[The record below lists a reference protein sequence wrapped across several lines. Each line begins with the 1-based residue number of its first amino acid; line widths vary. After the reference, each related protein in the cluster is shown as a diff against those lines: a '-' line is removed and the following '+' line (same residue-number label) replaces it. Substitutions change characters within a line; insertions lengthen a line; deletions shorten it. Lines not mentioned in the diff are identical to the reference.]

1 MPSVGFYDI
10 LAPLFCSAGLA
21 CQSKLTSQTQAQ
33 GSRLGCP
40 WATAEPLH
48 GRLHSRRVYDR
59 FSSTTFYHDF

>member
-10 LAPLFCSAGLA
+10 LAPLFCSVGLA
-21 CQSKLTSQTQAQ
+21 CESKLTSQAQ

-48 GRLHSRRVYDR
+48 GR
-59 FSSTTFYHDF
+59 